1 MNRMMHGTSVELNG
15 DGGLR
20 TLQSWRG
27 GREMFGRS
35 VKPNLPSASTS
46 RHGCEAQLSGR
57 RSCVCYSRLWTAVRN
72 RGCLEREEASA
83 LLASYP
89 KGEAA
94 EAQRLGG
101 PDQRV
106 ERSLLWTSFRAM
118 DMLLGP
124 TGRLCDR
131 LNLGLQ
137 NGRSPG
143 FFCFFRNKIR

>member
-1 MNRMMHGTSVELNG
+1 MGMAAADSAELA
-15 DGGLR
+15 
-20 TLQSWRG
+20 G
-27 GREMFGRS
+27 GRQVFGRL

-94 EAQRLGG
+94 EAQRLGETG
-101 PDQRV
+101 SKSREESALDLVSRNGY
-106 ERSLLWTSFRAM
+106 AAA
-118 DMLLGP
+118 GP
-124 TGRLCDR
+124 TGRLC
-131 LNLGLQ
+131 LTV
-137 NGRSPG
+137 
-143 FFCFFRNKIR
+143 